1 MRCRLRS
8 VRCEVVRAGLP
19 KGSGR
24 RQRTSATVK
33 SRTSSISLYRPGAV
47 TQAPG
52 RAELLPLTDDGLP
65 ALLRISPD
73 RAPFATALAEQL
85 GGTADFRAVVEAVET
100 LSRALDNLGY

>member
-1 MRCRLRS
+1 M
-8 VRCEVVRAGLP
+8 
-19 KGSGR
+19 
-24 RQRTSATVK
+24 
-33 SRTSSISLYRPGAV
+33 
-47 TQAPG
+47 
-52 RAELLPLTDDGLP
+52 LPLTDDGLP